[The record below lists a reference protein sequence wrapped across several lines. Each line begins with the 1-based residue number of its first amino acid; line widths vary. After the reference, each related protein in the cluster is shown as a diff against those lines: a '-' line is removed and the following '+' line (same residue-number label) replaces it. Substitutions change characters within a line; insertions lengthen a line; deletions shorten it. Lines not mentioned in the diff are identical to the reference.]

1 MQNTQV
7 ILKSRPLGIAEA
19 HNFEWQ
25 SVNIPTLQNGQFLI
39 KNEYI
44 SIDPAIRGWMNAGTT
59 YIPGIELGAVVRAFT
74 AGQVIE
80 SQNPNFPVGTFV
92 EGLLGAQ
99 AYAVSN
105 GQSGI
110 GVVDTN
116 VAPLSAYLG
125 ILGMPGMTAYF
136 GLLDKGQPQ
145 VGETVL
151 ISGAGG
157 IVGSLVGQIA
167 KIKGCRVVGIA
178 GGAKKRDFLLK
189 IGFEAV
195 IDYKNENVHQRL
207 QEICPEG
214 VHIFFDNVG
223 GEILDTALL
232 HLARGARVVICGAI
246 SQYNDMANIYGIK
259 NYMKIL
265 TARGS
270 LSGIIV
276 FDYLSRYPEGKQAIS
291 QWLQNGQIHNQ
302 EHIIQGIEQFSQ
314 ALKMLFTGE
323 NLGKLLIKI

>member
-7 ILKSRPLGIAEA
+7 ILKSRPVGMAET

-25 SVNIPTLQNGQFLI
+25 SAEIPALQVGQFLV

-59 YIPGIELGAVVRAFT
+59 YIPGIELGAVVRAF
-74 AGQVIE
+74 AVGEVIE
-80 SQNPNFPVGTFV
+80 SKNSDFPAGVFV

-99 AYAVSN
+99 AYAISN
-105 GQSGI
+105 GQTGI
-110 GVVDTN
+110 HIVDAQA
-116 VAPLSAYLG
+116 APLSAYLG

-145 VGETVL
+145 AGETVL

-157 IVGSLVGQIA
+157 IIGSLVGQIA

-178 GGAKKRDFLLK
+178 GGDKKRDFLLK
-189 IGFEAV
+189 IGFDAV
-195 IDYKNENVHQRL
+195 IDYKNEDLHSRL

-223 GEILDTALL
+223 GQILDTALL

-246 SQYNDMANIYGIK
+246 SQYNDMTNIYGIK

-276 FDYLSRYPEGKQAIS
+276 FDYLTRYPEGKQALS
-291 QWLQNGQIHNQ
+291 QWLQNGQIQNQ
-302 EHIIQGIEQFSQ
+302 EHLIQGIEQFSQ